1 MNYRELRQHIEGLSD
16 AELDSEV
23 TIFDD
28 INNRYHPV
36 KSFHCADVDPN
47 FPPLVYMEIYKDGM
61 YIQQTVGIKV
71 HDDNT

>member
-1 MNYRELRQHIEGLSD
+1 MNYRELRQHIEG
-16 AELDSEV
+16 
-23 TIFDD
+23 
-28 INNRYHPV
+28 YHPV